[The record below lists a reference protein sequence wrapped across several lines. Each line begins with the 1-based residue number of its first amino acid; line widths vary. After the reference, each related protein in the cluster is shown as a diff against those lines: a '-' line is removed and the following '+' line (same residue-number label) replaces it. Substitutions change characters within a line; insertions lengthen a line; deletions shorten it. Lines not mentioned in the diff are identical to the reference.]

1 VSLRVEDVGIRLGG
15 RRVLDRVRLRC
26 DGGTLA
32 IIGPNGVG
40 KSTLLRIVAGII
52 VPDEGGVFLRGQRIE
67 RALRDVGYVPEKA
80 DPPPHLSVAELCA
93 LARALRRAPAPLP
106 DATLDRLG
114 VRAFWDQRV
123 STLSLG
129 QRRRAC
135 LAAALVGDPWLLVL
149 DEPTNGLDTGGMEML
164 ADVLRAHQGGALVA
178 THDRDFAD
186 RVGAERFEL
195 TCAPGPAASASR
207 RREP

>member
-1 VSLRVEDVGIRLGG
+1 VSLRVEDVGKRLGG

-26 DGGTLA
+26 DGGVLA
-32 IIGPNGVG
+32 VVGPNGVG
-40 KSTLLRIVAGII
+40 KSTLLRIVAGIL
-52 VPDEGGVFLRGQRIE
+52 VPDEGGVFLRERRIE

-93 LARALRRAPAPLP
+93 LARALRRAPAALP
-106 DATLDRLG
+106 DETLDRLG
-114 VRAFWDQRV
+114 VRDFWEQRIA
-123 STLSLG
+123 TLSLG

-149 DEPTNGLDTGGMEML
+149 DEPTNGLDVGGMDML
-164 ADVLRAHQGGALVA
+164 ADVLRAHAGGVLLA
-178 THDRDFAD
+178 THDREFAE

-195 TCAPGPAASASR
+195 TSSEPAASASR
-207 RREP
+207 RPAP